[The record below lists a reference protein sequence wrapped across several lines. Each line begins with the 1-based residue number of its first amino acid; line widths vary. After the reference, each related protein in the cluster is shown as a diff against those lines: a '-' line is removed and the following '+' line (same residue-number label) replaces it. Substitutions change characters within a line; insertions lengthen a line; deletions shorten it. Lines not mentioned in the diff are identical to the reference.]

1 MLLPTLKDARKGYDY
16 WALGHIHVPTVLNEK
31 QTIVYP
37 GAPQGHTKKEQAS
50 TSILL
55 VELSKGSCQIH
66 PIKVAEVYW
75 KTKEISLRKA
85 RTTKEV
91 IVHIR
96 QQLSKVED
104 GFSLIE
110 IKLKDY
116 DHLNTDVLERIQSG
130 ELLDY
135 LLEEF
140 SDRIND
146 FFIGVFLS

>member
-1 MLLPTLKDARKGYDY
+1 MR
-16 WALGHIHVPTVLNEK
+16 
-31 QTIVYP
+31 Q
-37 GAPQGHTKKEQAS
+37 
-50 TSILL
+50 
-55 VELSKGSCQIH
+55 
-66 PIKVAEVYW
+66 
-75 KTKEISLRKA
+75 A

-96 QQLSKVED
+96 QQLLKVED

-140 SDRIND
+140 SDRIRDLFIWRISLMEDTFYTKIPLAASAKLMEQLFQYYQTPQD
-146 FFIGVFLS
+146 FQQILNEVYSHQEAAKILSELPEYQEETLEKAKQLLNQDFLFEEDQERRF